1 MKKVFLTLF
10 SFAFCI
16 ALSAQSSCLP
26 DGIGFTSQEEI
37 DAFATNYPGCTCI
50 EGSVDVF
57 GKNITSLAGLS
68 QITQIKGDLRIS
80 YLSAPDFTG
89 LDNLTDVGGHLSLF
103 GSKNSSTAGF
113 EGLTCV
119 GSYLRII
126 FNPFEDLN
134 GLQNLKKVSNGIFL
148 RDNDKLTS
156 LDGLST
162 ICYTGGGLWIC
173 DNDVLADISGLSG
186 LIENN
191 KITSLRIKNNPN
203 LPVCNVTPVCDFII
217 RDEGTL
223 EIADNAEGCNSEE
236 ELCCT
241 FVDVSEDVFI
251 YSDMDKFVDG
261 VGITTTLEVPMFPGN
276 ATCNDIV
283 MQGYFRVTG
292 ASCESD
298 IEVEITDPMGNP
310 IFMGNMFATCNGAGA
325 SHPVGALYV
334 VTLPIPM
341 AADVEPGDWTVTF
354 TDSNDQNTGPEYLV
368 GFVSLV
374 ADCAYEICEKD
385 LEARSEEVLV
395 IKEVSLYPVP
405 VSQQLNVDYYV
416 EETRLVTYEVYS
428 TDGKPALRGEE
439 FVVRGKNT
447 FQVDVA
453 SLPAGQYHIRMNEN
467 DSDLIQT
474 KPFMK
479 M

>member
-1 MKKVFLTLF
+1 MKKVFLTLL

-16 ALSAQSSCLP
+16 TLSAQSTCLP
-26 DGIGFTSQEEI
+26 DGIGFTSQAEI

-50 EGSVDVF
+50 QGDVDIF
-57 GKNITSLAGLS
+57 GKNMNSLAGLS
-68 QITQIKGDLRIS
+68 QITEIKGDLRIS

-89 LDNLTDVGGHLSLF
+89 LDNLTNIDGHLSIF
-103 GSKNSSTAGF
+103 GGRNTSTAGL
-113 EGLTCV
+113 EGIVRV
-119 GSYLRII
+119 GSYVRII
-126 FNPFEDLN
+126 FNQLEDLD
-134 GLQNLKKVSNGIFL
+134 GLTNLKRVGLGIIL
-148 RDNDKLTS
+148 QDNDKLVS

-162 ICYTGGGLWIC
+162 VCYTASVIWIC
-173 DNDVLADISGLSG
+173 DNDILSDISGLDG

-191 KITSLRIKNNPN
+191 KVTSIRIKNNPN
-203 LPVCNVTPVCDFII
+203 LPICEVTPVCDFIN
-217 RDEGTL
+217 REGEA
-223 EIADNAEGCNSEE
+223 EIANNAEGCDSQE

-241 FVDVSEDVFI
+241 LVEVTDEVFI

-261 VGITTTLEVPMFPGN
+261 AGVTTKLEVPMFPSD

-298 IEVEITDPMGNP
+298 IEVEITDPAGNP
-310 IFMGNMFATCNGAGA
+310 IFMGNIFGTCNGSGS

-341 AADVEPGDWTVTF
+341 ATNVEPGDWTVTF
-354 TDSNDQNTGPEYLV
+354 TDSNDQNSGDEYLV

-374 ADCAYEICEKD
+374 ADCAYEICEDD
-385 LEARSEEVLV
+385 LEDRSDEVLE
-395 IKEVSLYPVP
+395 IKEVLLYPVP
-405 VSQQLNVDYYV
+405 ANQQLNVDYYV
-416 EETRLVTYEVYS
+416 EETRLVMYEVFS
-428 TDGKPALRGEE
+428 TDGKPALMGEE

-447 FQVDVA
+447 FQVNVA
-453 SLPAGQYHIRMNEN
+453 SLPAGQYYIRMNEN
-467 DSDLIQT
+467 DSELIQT
-474 KPFMK
+474 KPFVK

>member
-1 MKKVFLTLF
+1 MKKIFLTLF
-10 SFAFCI
+10 SFVLLCSVSF
-16 ALSAQSSCLP
+16 AQSCLP
-26 DGIGFTSQEEI
+26 DGIGFTSQAEI

-50 EGSVDVF
+50 EGDVDIF
-57 GKNITSLAGLS
+57 GKNLTSLAGLS
-68 QITQIKGDLRIS
+68 QLTEIKGDLRIS

-89 LDNLTDVGGHLSLF
+89 LDNLTNIDGHLSIF
-103 GSKNSSTAGF
+103 GSKNTSTAGL
-113 EGLTCV
+113 EGITRV
-119 GSYLRII
+119 GSYVRII
-126 FNPFEDLN
+126 LNPFENLD
-134 GLQNLKKVSNGIFL
+134 GLRNLKRVGLGIIL
-148 RDNDKLTS
+148 RDNDDLVS

-162 ICYTGGGLWIC
+162 ICYTASVIWIC
-173 DNDVLADISGLSG
+173 DNDMLSDISGLDG
-186 LIENN
+186 LIEND
-191 KITSLRIKNNPN
+191 KVTSIRIKGNPN
-203 LPVCNVTPVCDFII
+203 LPACSITPVCAFLDRGGAI
-217 RDEGTL
+217 
-223 EIADNAEGCNSEE
+223 EIADNLEGCNSEE

-241 FVDVSEDVFI
+241 FVDVTDEVFI

-261 VGITTTLEVPMFPGN
+261 VGISTTLEVPMFPSD

-298 IEVEITDPMGNP
+298 IEIEITDPAGNP
-310 IFMGNMFATCNGAGA
+310 IFMGNVFATCNGAGS

-341 AADVEPGDWTVTF
+341 ATNVEPGDWTVTF
-354 TDSNDQNTGPEYLV
+354 TDSNDQNAGDEYLV

-374 ADCAYEICEKD
+374 ADCAYEVCEKD
-385 LEARSEEVLV
+385 LEGRSDEVLV
-395 IKEVSLYPVP
+395 IEEVLLYPVP

-416 EETRLVTYEVYS
+416 EQTRLVMYEVFS
-428 TDGKPALRGEE
+428 ADGKPALRGEE

-447 FQVDVA
+447 FQINVA

-467 DSDLIQT
+467 DSELIQT
-474 KPFMK
+474 KPFVK